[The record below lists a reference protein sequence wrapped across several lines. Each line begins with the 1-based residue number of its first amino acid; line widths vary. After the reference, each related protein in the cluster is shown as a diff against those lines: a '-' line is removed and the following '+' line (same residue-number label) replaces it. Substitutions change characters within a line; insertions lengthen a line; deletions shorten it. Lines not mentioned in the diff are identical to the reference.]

1 MSTDSSTPAAV
12 PSASAQWPELDSY
25 ERRVL
30 GVLVEKQKTT
40 PDAYPLSLNALVTGC
55 NQKSNRDPM
64 MNVENLEV
72 EATLQALKDKELVI
86 RVQGAGRVERWRH
99 ALYEAW
105 QLDKVESAIVAELLL
120 RGAQTE
126 GELRG
131 HVSRMEPVED
141 LNALRAMLE
150 KLAARRMVVYL
161 TPPGQRGTRL
171 THGFYPASELDAL
184 RHGEPAAQPP
194 AGYSTGA
201 PVAVAKPQQ
210 LDELKQALDSARM
223 EIAELHTKLAA
234 LEQTVAALRQQLQS
248 LKQSLGA

>member
-1 MSTDSSTPAAV
+1 MSTDSSTPSAAQ
-12 PSASAQWPELDSY
+12 SAPAQCPELDPY

-64 MNVENLEV
+64 MSVENLEV
-72 EATLQALKDKELVI
+72 ETTLQALKDKGLVLRI
-86 RVQGAGRVERWRH
+86 QGAGRVERWRH
-99 ALYEAW
+99 GLYEAW
-105 QLDKVESAIVAELLL
+105 QLDKVELAIVAELLL

-141 LNALRAMLE
+141 LNALRAILE
-150 KLAARRMVVYL
+150 QLAARRLVVYL

-184 RHGEPAAQPP
+184 RHGEPAVTPP
-194 AGYSTGA
+194 ERPAHVTPIA
-201 PVAVAKPQQ
+201 TEKPQQ
-210 LDELKQALDSARM
+210 LDQLKQAFDSART
-223 EIAELHTKLAA
+223 EVAELHTKVAA
-234 LEQTVAALRQQLQS
+234 LEQTVASLRQELQS